1 MVDLSINYSY
11 LNRHIK
17 YLGSYLK
24 VGICVV
30 SIFLYKMGVFRN
42 FGGGMMVMSQTPDN
56 FPELFHTNVATKII
70 LHTAASDIPKVRAV
84 TGIKDVSLFK
94 HLEHTNKSGHFD
106 VALMKDRVGEWVA
119 VRLPWYEK

>member
-30 SIFLYKMGVFRN
+30 SIFLYKMGEIQSLGVKLITKR
-42 FGGGMMVMSQTPDN
+42 FGG
-56 FPELFHTNVATKII
+56 NV
-70 LHTAASDIPKVRAV
+70 
-84 TGIKDVSLFK
+84 
-94 HLEHTNKSGHFD
+94 
-106 VALMKDRVGEWVA
+106 
-119 VRLPWYEK
+119 